1 MRDRVEWS
9 REGQRG
15 AEWDRVEQI
24 ETEWNRCQGDK
35 RETRGPHLPLES
47 SQSCPSPPGRM
58 RLPHVLGRTETN
70 AVTLPVTRQ
79 ARGVPLIKGPE
90 SVSTVGVPW
99 TYGRVAQL
107 PRRGALVPRL
117 DLRLRRGLIDTR
129 ERDEE
134 NERKELL
141 GVAFSRIMR
150 MEAGS
155 GDHIKTWHHNTM
167 KARNVNTR

>member
-1 MRDRVEWS
+1 
-9 REGQRG
+9 
-15 AEWDRVEQI
+15 
-24 ETEWNRCQGDK
+24 
-35 RETRGPHLPLES
+35 
-47 SQSCPSPPGRM
+47 M
-58 RLPHVLGRTETN
+58 RLPHVLGRAETN

-79 ARGVPLIKGPE
+79 ARGVPL
-90 SVSTVGVPW
+90 SVRNLSARPLT
-99 TYGRVAQL
+99 Q
-107 PRRGALVPRL
+107 RGALVPRL